1 MHCAGEASD
10 RPHDRSAQ
18 APSTLICDHS
28 PGLAP
33 TRKTRESRISRC
45 DRAAQGAHRLGLR
58 RPRYLVGTDQAGE
71 EATSPGGRWS
81 GDAPPHK
88 QKRIRAWSDRLTSE
102 LLDDLQEWNDAWT
115 APTPIPAL
123 SKSAVRT
130 WPAECRMRSGQTA
143 GRCCT
148 RWTARCSECIRPEA
162 GLLSHGNS
170 NCSATLHAD
179 GSLSRPARDM
189 CEMAKEPDRDDG
201 CIIPGR
207 QVARQHTGSALKP
220 LPVRR

>member
-102 LLDDLQEWNDAWT
+102 LLDDLQEWNDAWDST
-115 APTPIPAL
+115 DANTRALQERGPDLASRVQDEVGTDGWEVLYKMDGQLQRVHPPGSWPVESWEQQLLGYAP
-123 SKSAVRT
+123 R
-130 WPAECRMRSGQTA
+130 RRQ
-143 GRCCT
+143 
-148 RWTARCSECIRPEA
+148 PE
-162 GLLSHGNS
+162 
-170 NCSATLHAD
+170 
-179 GSLSRPARDM
+179 
-189 CEMAKEPDRDDG
+189 
-201 CIIPGR
+201 
-207 QVARQHTGSALKP
+207 
-220 LPVRR
+220 